1 MGGVCSVVTA
11 IITVLRQLADVI
23 DAMTDEQYCQNPVG
37 AVTGSAGGHVRHS
50 LDHIYS
56 LLAGAERGELDY
68 DRRRRGAGG
77 APRRS
82 AALDAIER
90 LQARLLDS
98 PPPPEQRLRLRAVV
112 RSDLPPTVMRTS
124 VGRELGFVLS
134 HTVHHNALIAV
145 IAKTLGVPVP
155 DRFGY
160 APSTIAHLEASACAR

>member
-1 MGGVCSVVTA
+1 MVTA

-50 LDHIYS
+50 LDHIDS
-56 LLAGAERGELDY
+56 LLAGAKRGELDY
-68 DRRRRGAGG
+68 DQRRRGTEVET
-77 APRRS
+77 RRS

-98 PPPPEQRLRLRAVV
+98 PPYPEQRLRLRALV
-112 RSDLPPTVMRTS
+112 SSGPPTVMRTS